1 MLREESRQV
10 AGVFENIFG
19 DQFLQL
25 GAWGE
30 SALFRRHARTRRYA
44 IVASAMGSG
53 VDVVSRLEDLAVAPD
68 SVDGIFL
75 PHLLETTPD
84 PHAVLREVERILR
97 PDGCL
102 VVAGFNPWGWWGVR
116 HYLSRGFFPGDGRR
130 MVAEH
135 RLRDWLKLLD
145 YQVDPAQFYHLSAP
159 VYRALPSA
167 ETPLEPDA
175 ATPPSP
181 KGWHPLASAYL
192 LVARKTSWTV
202 TPLRGPFRRRS
213 QPRLGTGLVQPTSRH
228 VA

>member
-116 HYLSRGFFPGDGRR
+116 HYLSRGFFPGMDG
-130 MVAEH
+130 A
-135 RLRDWLKLLD
+135 W
-145 YQVDPAQFYHLSAP
+145 S
-159 VYRALPSA
+159 PSTDC
-167 ETPLEPDA
+167 ET
-175 ATPPSP
+175 
-181 KGWHPLASAYL
+181 G
-192 LVARKTSWTV
+192 
-202 TPLRGPFRRRS
+202 
-213 QPRLGTGLVQPTSRH
+213 
-228 VA
+228 